1 MKICTACRSQLPDTY
16 TACPNC
22 GNTNLVMD
30 QSSMMQQQQ
39 PVMPGQPMGN
49 MQQPMPGPGM
59 QQAPVADNCGIGWLI
74 LSFLIPLA
82 GIILFFVWKNTKP
95 QSSKKCGIVGLVG
108 WAFWFIINMMG
119 Q

>member
-30 QSSMMQQQQ
+30 QNNMQQQ

-49 MQQPMPGPGM
+49 MQQMPGPGY

-95 QSSKKCGIVGLVG
+95 QSAKKCGIVGLVG
-108 WAFWFIINMMG
+108 WAFWFIVNIM
-119 Q
+119 QQSA